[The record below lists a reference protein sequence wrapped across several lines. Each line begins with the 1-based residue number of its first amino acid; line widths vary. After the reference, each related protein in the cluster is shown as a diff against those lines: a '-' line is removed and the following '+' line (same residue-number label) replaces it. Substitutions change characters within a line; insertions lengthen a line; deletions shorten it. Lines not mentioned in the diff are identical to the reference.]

1 MEKWANAGIVS
12 QKSPFRIA
20 CGRAKAC
27 LAVANDLKGDFPNF
41 EDLPIKERILK
52 MAYRLE
58 RDLLGEH
65 IVDAEAFYGVHTVR
79 SVENF
84 GLTGRSMHPSWI
96 HAMGDVKLACA
107 ETSRALGA
115 WSEDPEKAD
124 AIVCACK
131 EVAQGLFDEQ
141 VPIDPLQ
148 GGAGT
153 SLNMNINEVIA
164 NRALELLGLE
174 KGAYSRVSPLDDIN
188 YQQST
193 NDVCPT
199 AAKIALIR
207 QIDAFLPELKT
218 LELMLRR
225 KAAELSDVVKVGRT
239 QYQDAVLTTL
249 GFEFKAYAEALLRDF
264 SRFASVRKHL
274 HSVNLGGTAIGTCVS
289 ASHDFVAQ
297 VVPKLAQITNFNLEQ
312 ADDLIDGTQ
321 NLDIFA
327 EVSGILK
334 THASSV
340 IKMCTDLRFMS
351 SGPQAGIGE
360 ISLPPRQAGSSIM
373 PGKVN
378 PVIPEAMTQA
388 AFLVIGHDTTVSYAV
403 SQGNLELNAFLPLIA
418 DCLLNDFDMMRNACH
433 MMTHHCIEG
442 ICANEDKCRAGVAS
456 STALITAMV
465 ERIGYDKACA
475 IGVQAMDEGVS
486 IRDKL
491 LELGLLREDEI
502 DALTSSDVVKS
513 TMKTCL

>member
-1 MEKWANAGIVS
+1 
-12 QKSPFRIA
+12 
-20 CGRAKAC
+20 
-27 LAVANDLKGDFPNF
+27 
-41 EDLPIKERILK
+41 
-52 MAYRLE
+52 MAYRME
-58 RDLLGEH
+58 HDLLGEH
-65 IVDAEAFYGVHTVR
+65 IVEGDAFYGVHTVR

-84 GLTGRSMHPSWI
+84 GITGRRVHPSWI
-96 HAMGDVKLACA
+96 HAMGDVKHACA
-107 ETSRALGA
+107 KTSHELGA
-115 WSEDPEKAD
+115 WADDPKKAE
-124 AIVCACK
+124 AILCACR
-131 EVAQGLFDEQ
+131 EVADGDFDEQ

-174 KGAYSRVSPLDDIN
+174 KGSYDRVSVLDDIN

-207 QIDAFLPELKT
+207 QIDAFLPALKT

-225 KAAELSDVVKVGRT
+225 KAAELDFVVKVGRT
-239 QYQDAVLTTL
+239 QFQDAVLTTL

-264 SRFASVRKHL
+264 ERFVRVRKDL
-274 HSVNLGGTAIGTCVS
+274 HCVNLGGTAIGTCVS
-289 ASHDFVAQ
+289 ASHEFVAQ
-297 VVPKLAQITNFNLEQ
+297 VVPHLAEITHFELKQ

-321 NLDIFA
+321 NLDVFST
-327 EVSGILK
+327 VSGALK
-334 THASSV
+334 TLSLSL

-360 ISLPPRQAGSSIM
+360 ISLPARQAGSSIM

-388 AFLVIGHDTTVSYAV
+388 CFLVIGHDTTVSYAV
-403 SQGNLELNAFLPLIA
+403 SQGQLELNAFLPLIA
-418 DCLLNDFDMMRNACH
+418 DCLLNDLDMMRKACT

-442 ICANEDKCRAGVAS
+442 IVANVDKCRAGVAS

-465 ERIGYDKACA
+465 ERIGYDRACA
-475 IGVQAMDEGVS
+475 IGIEAADEGKSVKQ
-486 IRDKL
+486 KL
-491 LELGLLREDEI
+491 LELGLLDEATI
-502 DALTSSDVVKS
+502 DALTGAEAVRS
-513 TMKTCL
+513 TMKR